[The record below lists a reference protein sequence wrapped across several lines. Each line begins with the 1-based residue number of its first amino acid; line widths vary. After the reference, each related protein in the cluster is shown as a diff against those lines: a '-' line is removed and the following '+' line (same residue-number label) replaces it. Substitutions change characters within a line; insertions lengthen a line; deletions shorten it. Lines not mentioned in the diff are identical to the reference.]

1 MQNAVGQ
8 WPFGGTD
15 SGTISYVINVIY
27 LLLFMI
33 FMLYGQKIQVRM
45 MLREVGGAVNR
56 LKKFRDD
63 ARSVTIEAVKDLGKP
78 DSDPSP
84 QIDQFM
90 EYFTTMP
97 VKLDPA
103 GIVPKIEHLIDVRD
117 QRFKDEVKMIAPAAD
132 ESQVSN
138 LEGVL
143 EISLGLNLIY
153 RVVRHFYLLGK
164 KTMNLYTIMQIQM
177 SLPMIMRMAKA
188 YSGASGAFAQG
199 QPIGDGAGA
208 LVAARLMH
216 GNKKRKIA
224 KDIVASEV
232 SIDGRRVFVLKAEG
246 PGANV
251 GKPSDGIQKIIEEL
265 KGRVSMVIMVD
276 AAGKFE
282 GEKTGE
288 TAEGVGTAIGGVGVD
303 QHKIEEVAL
312 RHKIPVNAVV
322 IKEAIEEA
330 IGPMKKAI
338 YEGVDAAIAKV
349 KRLIRERTKE
359 GDVVIV
365 AGIGNT
371 VGIGQ

>member
-1 MQNAVGQ
+1 
-8 WPFGGTD
+8 
-15 SGTISYVINVIY
+15 
-27 LLLFMI
+27 
-33 FMLYGQKIQVRM
+33 M
-45 MLREVGGAVNR
+45 MLREVGSAVKR
-56 LKKFRDD
+56 LEKFRND
-63 ARSVTIEAVKDLGKP
+63 ARQVAITAVKDLGKP
-78 DSDPSP
+78 EADPTP
-84 QIDQFM
+84 RIDKFL

-97 VKLDPA
+97 NSLDPA

-117 QRFKDEVKMIAPAAD
+117 QRFKDEVKLTAPAAD

-143 EISLGLNLIY
+143 EVALGLNFIY

-164 KTMNLYTIMQIQM
+164 KTMSLYTIMQVQM
-177 SLPMIMRMAKA
+177 SLPLIMQQAEA
-188 YSGASGAFAQG
+188 YSGALEAFAQG

-208 LVAARLMH
+208 LVAAKLMH
-216 GNKKRKIA
+216 GNGMRKIA

-232 SIDGRRVFVLKAEG
+232 PIDGRRVFVLKAEG
-246 PGANV
+246 PGANI
-251 GKPSDGIQKIIEEL
+251 GKPSDGIQKIIDEL
-265 KGRVSMVIMVD
+265 EGKVSMVIMVD

-288 TAEGVGTAIGGVGVD
+288 TAEGVGTAIGGVGVE
-303 QHKIEEVAL
+303 QHKIEEAAL
-312 RHKIPVNAVV
+312 KYKIPVNAVV

-330 IGPMKKAI
+330 IAPMKKAI
-338 YEGVDAAIAKV
+338 YEGVDAALASV
-349 KRLIRERTKE
+349 KRLIHERTKE